1 MKTIGIIGAM
11 EEEIALLKN
20 NTEIVSAK
28 NIVGTDFF
36 MGKMF
41 GKSVVI
47 VRSGI
52 GKVNAAIC
60 TQVLINMYG
69 VDYIINTGVAGAL
82 NKELKLGDIVISNDL
97 LQHDFDTSATGDPL
111 GVIPRLHESTFKAD
125 EELVRIAELSARE
138 LVKADEKVVVGRIAT
153 GDQFISDSNSK
164 ERIWNNFKPYCVE
177 MEGAAIAQACYLNKI
192 PFVSIRSISDS
203 ADEDAP
209 SNFKDHVNK
218 VANNSCYLV
227 ENIIKEL

>member
-11 EEEIALLKN
+11 EEEVALLKN
-20 NTEIVSAK
+20 STEIVSAK

-47 VRSGI
+47 VRCGI

-60 TQVLINMYG
+60 TQVLIDMYG
-69 VDYIINTGVAGAL
+69 VDYIINTGVAGSVYKDL
-82 NKELKLGDIVISNDL
+82 SIGDIVISNDL
-97 LQHDFDTSATGDPL
+97 LQHDFDTSPTGDPL

-125 EELVRIAELSARE
+125 EELVRIAEAAGKEALQNQNIF
-138 LVKADEKVVVGRIAT
+138 VGRIAT
-153 GDQFISDSNSK
+153 GDQFISNSNDK

-177 MEGAAIAQACYLNKI
+177 MEGAAIAQVCYLNKI
-192 PFVSIRSISDS
+192 PFVVIRTMSDS
-203 ADEDAP
+203 ADEKAYD
-209 SNFKDHVNK
+209 NFANHVEK
-218 VANNSCYLV
+218 VANNSSLIV
-227 ENIIKEL
+227 ESMVKEL

>member
-11 EEEIALLKN
+11 EEEVVLLKN
-20 NTEIVSAK
+20 STEIVSAK

-47 VRSGI
+47 VKCGI

-60 TQVLINMYG
+60 TQVLIDMYG
-69 VDYIINTGVAGAL
+69 VDYIINTGVAGSVYKDL
-82 NKELKLGDIVISNDL
+82 NIGDIVISNDL
-97 LQHDFDTSATGDPL
+97 LQHDFDTSSTGDPL

-125 EELVRIAELSARE
+125 EELVRIAEEAGKEALQGQNIF
-138 LVKADEKVVVGRIAT
+138 VGRIAT
-153 GDQFISDSNSK
+153 GDQFISNSNDK

-192 PFVSIRSISDS
+192 PFVAIRTMSDS
-203 ADEDAP
+203 ADEKAYD
-209 SNFKDHVNK
+209 SFVNHADM
-218 VANNSCYLV
+218 VANNSSLIV
-227 ENIIKEL
+227 EFMVKEL

>member
-20 NTEIVSAK
+20 NMEIISAK

-36 MGKMF
+36 MGKML
-41 GKSVVI
+41 GKSIVL

-60 TQVLINMYG
+60 TQVLIDMYG
-69 VDYIINTGVAGAL
+69 VDYIINTGVAGSI
-82 NKELKLGDIVISNDL
+82 NKDLGVGDIVISNDL
-97 LQHDFDTSATGDPL
+97 LQHDFDTSATGDKL
-111 GVIPRLHESTFKAD
+111 GVIPRLHESTFRAD
-125 EELVRIAELSARE
+125 EELVRIAENASE
-138 LVKADEKVVVGRIAT
+138 VCIKHQKVVVGRIAT
-153 GDQFISDSNSK
+153 GDQFISNSNDK

-192 PFVSIRSISDS
+192 PFVVIRSMSDS
-203 ADEDAP
+203 ADEEAS
-209 SNFKDHVNK
+209 SNFLEHVDK
-218 VANNSCYLV
+218 VASNSSLIV
-227 ENIIKEL
+227 EQMIKEL

>member
-11 EEEIALLKN
+11 EEEVVLLKN

-36 MGKMF
+36 MGKML

-47 VRSGI
+47 VKCGI

-60 TQVLINMYG
+60 TQVLIDIYG
-69 VDYIINTGVAGAL
+69 VDYIINTGVAGAIS
-82 NKELKLGDIVISNDL
+82 ETLKVGDVVISSDL

-125 EELVRIAELSARE
+125 EELVRIAEEASRVCIKNE
-138 LVKADEKVVVGRIAT
+138 NIVVGRIAT
-153 GDQFISDSNSK
+153 GDQFISDSSSK
-164 ERIWNNFKPYCVE
+164 ERIWNNFKPSCVE
-177 MEGAAIAQACYLNKI
+177 MEGAAIAQTCYLNKI
-192 PFVSIRSISDS
+192 PFVVIRSISDS
-203 ADEDAP
+203 ADEEAP
-209 SNFKDHVNK
+209 TNFKEHVDK
-218 VANNSCYLV
+218 VANNSSSIV
-227 ENIIKEL
+227 ENIVKEL